1 MSFTWEIDLSKQSNI
16 KMDPKNFP
24 RKWNCLSYI
33 YIQHTSIRNIMPTNY
48 KYAFQAKS
56 AYDQIRKVKMY
67 INAWSSLGSRFE
79 ILIYKCNNTNHEGAH
94 QAALIATK
102 TR

>member
-1 MSFTWEIDLSKQSNI
+1 MRNRFEQTIEHKNGSKKLPK
-16 KMDPKNFP
+16 KMKLF
-24 RKWNCLSYI
+24 I
-33 YIQHTSIRNIMPTNY
+33 VYIQHISIRNTMATNY

-56 AYDQIRKVKMY
+56 AYDKNRKVKMY

-79 ILIYKCNNTNHEGAH
+79 ILIYKCNNTNHEGSH